1 MLEKPGYALQLMC
14 TKRSTFIGKSM
25 DSLDYVGVS
34 ENVPSP
40 AKIDATI
47 STMQP
52 CP

>member
-1 MLEKPGYALQLMC
+1 MC
-14 TKRSTFIGKSM
+14 TKRSAFIGAFIGDRQSM

-34 ENVPSP
+34 ENVQSP